1 MPASRRPT
9 LRDRLL
15 GAGLQTRLVAA
26 VAVLVLA
33 CGGFLAHRAVAALG
47 DAYRWTGEAEAA
59 ALAHSF
65 ARSLSSRD
73 VADVER
79 IRGRVARL
87 SGVHPDL
94 TEVAVLEPAP
104 GTSQRAV
111 YSVGARAAQLAFPIL
126 DGTGSPVAVLRLRFS
141 RDESA
146 GAFAA
151 GRREVLL
158 AGLGAGLLLLIGVGA
173 LARVL
178 LVSPVEQL
186 SRSALLVA
194 AGKPGRALGWRRR
207 DAIGALAGSIDAI
220 GGTMQALQAQI
231 DGLALKD
238 PLTGV
243 LNHRGLHDALHE
255 ALDNARK
262 RGEKVAVVVLDI
274 DNFEQLNAAAGHAT
288 GDEAL
293 RIAARVI
300 LGELRP
306 GDVCGRIGGD
316 EFLLALPDSDAWG
329 AERVVERL
337 RGAVAAAPLS
347 RPEASPPLRSRER
360 RSQLAFSAGIAEYPR
375 DARDQQ
381 GLMRLADGA
390 LYRAKRSGRN
400 RCVVYSSFVDAP
412 LSLQEEAERAR
423 TAGLANTVYALARAV
438 DLKDGYTHQHSARVA
453 QYAAV
458 LARELGMT
466 EEEIEQIRTAGI
478 LHDVGKVGVADAV
491 LLKPARLTDD
501 EFREMK
507 RHPMLGRDIVQGAG
521 MPEIADW
528 VLSLH
533 ERWDGCGYPHKLEGE
548 DIPLASRVLGVADAF
563 EAMTSSRLYRRG
575 MPVEKALQELEKS
588 SGEQFD
594 PAVAQR
600 LVDLIRAGAIP
611 LGEIGVLDVTH
622 YGSAAGSGSAAPPE
636 EEGEP
641 VRNVLPDSVPRGAK
655 RTGRASGSDSSARA
669 SSAS

>member
-1 MPASRRPT
+1 MLQ
-9 LRDRLL
+9 LR
-15 GAGLQTRLVAA
+15 
-26 VAVLVLA
+26 
-33 CGGFLAHRAVAALG
+33 FAL
-47 DAYRWTGEAEAA
+47 DERSE
-59 ALAHSF
+59 ALAS
-65 ARSLSSRD
+65 
-73 VADVER
+73 
-79 IRGRVARL
+79 
-87 SGVHPDL
+87 
-94 TEVAVLEPAP
+94 
-104 GTSQRAV
+104 
-111 YSVGARAAQLAFPIL
+111 
-126 DGTGSPVAVLRLRFS
+126 
-141 RDESA
+141 
-146 GAFAA
+146 
-151 GRREVLL
+151 GRREVML

-173 LARVL
+173 LSWLLIVRPVERLSSRAA
-178 LVSPVEQL
+178 LVS
-186 SRSALLVA
+186 S
-194 AGKPGRALGWRRR
+194 GKPGEPLAWRRR
-207 DAIGALAGSIDAI
+207 DAIGVLGRSIDAL
-220 GGTMQALQAQI
+220 GGTMQTLQARI

-255 ALDNARK
+255 ALERAADR
-262 RGEKVAVVVLDI
+262 REKVAVVVLDI
-274 DNFEQLNAAAGHAT
+274 DNFEKLNDAVGHGA

-337 RGAVAAAPLS
+337 RSAVAAAPIRDGRAGVS
-347 RPEASPPLRSRER
+347 
-360 RSQLAFSAGIAEYPR
+360 FSAGIAEFPR

-458 LARELGMT
+458 LARELGMS

-491 LLKPARLTDD
+491 LLKPARLTED
-501 EFREMK
+501 EFLEMQ
-507 RHPMLGRDIVQGAG
+507 RHSTLGRDIVQGAG
-521 MPEIADW
+521 MPEIAEW
-528 VLSLH
+528 VLYLH
-533 ERWDGCGYPHKLEGE
+533 ERWDGRGYPHKLEGE
-548 DIPLASRVLGVADAF
+548 DIPLASRVLSVADAF

-575 MPVEKALQELEKS
+575 MAVEKALDELERS
-588 SGEQFD
+588 AGQQFD
-594 PAVAQR
+594 PTVAQMM
-600 LVDLIRAGAIP
+600 VDLVRAGAIP

-622 YGSAAGSGSAAPPE
+622 YGSAASSESAAPPE

-641 VRNVLPDSVPRGAK
+641 VRNGAPDVVPRGAS
-655 RTGRASGSDSSARA
+655 RAGRASGSDSSARA

>member
-1 MPASRRPT
+1 MPAVARPT
-9 LRDRLL
+9 LRDRFLR
-15 GAGLQTRLVAA
+15 AGLQTRIVAGA
-26 VAVLVLA
+26 AVLVLA
-33 CGGFLAHRAVAALG
+33 CGGFLAHRAIAAVD
-47 DAYRWTGEAEAA
+47 DAYRWNAESDAA
-59 ALAHSF
+59 AVAHGF
-65 ARSLSSRD
+65 VRTLSPRD
-73 VADVER
+73 LDDLER
-79 IRGRVARL
+79 IRARLPRL
-87 SGVHPDL
+87 SGTHRDL
-94 TEVAVLEPAP
+94 ISVAADPAATDTPRRAEYERDDGGAVL
-104 GTSQRAV
+104 R
-111 YSVGARAAQLAFPIL
+111 FPVI
-126 DGTGSPVAVLRLRFS
+126 DESGRPVAVLRLAFS
-141 RDESA
+141 LHDRA
-146 GAFAA
+146 AALAA

-158 AGLGAGLLLLIGVGA
+158 ASLGAGLLLVLGIGA
-173 LARVL
+173 LIRVL
-178 LVSPVEQL
+178 LTRPVEQL
-186 SRSALLVA
+186 ST
-194 AGKPGRALGWRRR
+194 RALQVVAGRPGAALGMRRR
-207 DAIGALAGSIDAI
+207 DAIGSLAGSIDALS
-220 GGTMQALQAQI
+220 GTMQALQARI

-243 LNHRGLHDALHE
+243 LNHRGLHDALRDVLE
-255 ALDNARK
+255 GAADR
-262 RGEKVAVVVLDI
+262 REKVAVVVIDI
-274 DNFEQLNAAAGHAT
+274 DDFEQLNGAAGHGA

-337 RGAVAAAPLS
+337 RAAVAAAPL
-347 RPEASPPLRSRER
+347 PQATGASANAGER
-360 RSQLAFSAGIAEYPR
+360 RARLAFSAGIAEFPR

-453 QYAAV
+453 QYAGV
-458 LARELGMT
+458 LAREVGMS

-501 EFREMK
+501 EFLEMQ
-507 RHPMLGRDIVQGAG
+507 RHSTLGRDIIQGAG
-521 MPEIADW
+521 MPEIAEW
-528 VLSLH
+528 VLYLH
-533 ERWDGCGYPHKLEGE
+533 ERWDGQGYPQKLEGE
-548 DIPLASRVLGVADAF
+548 EIPLASRVLGVADAF

-575 MPVEKALQELEKS
+575 MQVERALEELEAS
-588 SGEQFD
+588 AGRQFD
-594 PAVAQR
+594 PALAQR
-600 LVDLIRAGAIP
+600 MVDLVRAGAIP
-611 LGEIGVLDVTH
+611 LGEIGVLEVTH
-622 YGSAAGSGSAAPPE
+622 YGSAASSASAAPPD

-641 VRNVLPDSVPRGAK
+641 VRNVLPDAVPRGAK
-655 RTGRASGSDSSARA
+655 RAGRASSESSARA

>member
-1 MPASRRPT
+1 
-9 LRDRLL
+9 
-15 GAGLQTRLVAA
+15 VAA
-26 VAVLVLA
+26 AAVLVAA
-33 CGGFLAHRAVAALG
+33 CGGFLAYRSVNAIA
-47 DAYRWTGEAEAA
+47 DAYRWTGEAEASS
-59 ALAHSF
+59 LAHSF
-65 ARSLSSRD
+65 ARSLSTRD
-73 VADVER
+73 LDDVER
-79 IRGRVARL
+79 IRGRIGRL

-94 TEVAVLEPAP
+94 TGVDVAPA
-104 GTSQRAV
+104 
-111 YSVGARAAQLAFPIL
+111 GADTAKRAAYRRDDRTGELKFPIL
-126 DGTGSPVAVLRLRFS
+126 DGSGSPVAVLRLTFS
-141 RDESA
+141 LDERA
-146 GAFAA
+146 EALAA
-151 GRREVLL
+151 GRREVML
-158 AGLGAGLLLLIGVGA
+158 AGIGAGLLLVIGVGA
-173 LARVL
+173 LSWLL
-178 LVSPVEQL
+178 LVRPLERL
-186 SRSALLVA
+186 SRSALLLA
-194 AGKPGRALGWRRR
+194 SGKPGTALGWRRR
-207 DAIGALAGSIDAI
+207 DAIGVLSGSIDAL
-220 GGTMQALQAQI
+220 GGTMQALQARI
-231 DGLALKD
+231 EGLALKD

-255 ALDNARK
+255 ALDRAADR
-262 RGEKVAVVVLDI
+262 REKVAVVVLDI
-274 DNFEQLNAAAGHAT
+274 DNFEQLNAATGHAA

-337 RGAVAAAPLS
+337 RAAVAAAPLS
-347 RPEASPPLRSRER
+347 RPEASPALRSRR
-360 RSQLAFSAGIAEYPR
+360 AGLAFSAGIAEFPR

-458 LARELGMT
+458 LARELSMS

-491 LLKPARLTDD
+491 LLKPARLTED
-501 EFREMK
+501 EFLEMQ
-507 RHPMLGRDIVQGAG
+507 RHSTLGRDIIQGAG

-528 VLSLH
+528 VLYLH
-533 ERWDGCGYPHKLEGE
+533 ERWDGRGYPHKLEGE

-575 MPVEKALQELEKS
+575 MPVEKALLELEKS
-588 SGEQFD
+588 AGQQFD
-594 PAVAQR
+594 PTVAQR
-600 LVDLIRAGAIP
+600 MVDLVRAGAIP

-622 YGSAAGSGSAAPPE
+622 YGSAASSESAAPPE
-636 EEGEP
+636 EDGEP
-641 VRNVLPDSVPRGAK
+641 VRNVPSDGLPRGA
-655 RTGRASGSDSSARA
+655 RRAGRAASDSSARA

>member
-1 MPASRRPT
+1 VA
-9 LRDRLL
+9 
-15 GAGLQTRLVAA
+15 GA
-26 VAVLVLA
+26 AVLVLV
-33 CGGFLAHRAVAALG
+33 CGGFLAHRAVAAIA
-47 DAYRWTGEAEAA
+47 DAYRWTGESEAA
-59 ALAHSF
+59 AIAHGF
-65 ARSLSSRD
+65 ARSLSPRD
-73 VADVER
+73 LDSVER
-79 IRGRVARL
+79 IRARTARL
-87 SGVHPDL
+87 GGVHPDL
-94 TEVAVLEPAP
+94 TGVSVVPAP
-104 GTSQRAV
+104 AGSPQSAV
-111 YSVGARAAQLAFPIL
+111 YVTEGSDALLAFPIL
-126 DGTGSPVAVLRLRFS
+126 DGGGRIAAMLRLRFTL
-141 RDESA
+141 DERSEA
-146 GAFAA
+146 LAA

-158 AGLGAGLLLLIGVGA
+158 AGLGAGLLLVIGAG
-173 LARVL
+173 L
-178 LVSPVEQL
+178 LSRQLVVRPIERL
-186 SRSALLVA
+186 SRSALLLSS
-194 AGKPGRALGWRRR
+194 GRPGAPLGSRRR
-207 DAIGALAGSIDAI
+207 DAIGVLGGSIDAL
-220 GGTMQALQAQI
+220 GGTMQALQATI
-231 DGLALKD
+231 EGLVLKD

-255 ALDNARK
+255 ALDNARD
-262 RGEKVAVVVLDI
+262 RREKVAVVVLDI
-274 DNFEQLNAAAGHAT
+274 DNFEQLNGASGHAA

-293 RIAARVI
+293 RMAARVI
-300 LGELRP
+300 QGELRP

-337 RGAVAAAPLS
+337 RSAVASMPIDGRKGLS
-347 RPEASPPLRSRER
+347 
-360 RSQLAFSAGIAEYPR
+360 FSAGIAEYPR

-458 LARELGMT
+458 LARELGMS

-491 LLKPARLTDD
+491 LLKPARLTED
-501 EFREMK
+501 EFLEMQ
-507 RHPMLGRDIVQGAG
+507 RHSALGRDIVQGAG

-528 VLSLH
+528 VLYLH
-533 ERWDGCGYPHKLEGE
+533 ERWDGRGYPHRLEGE
-548 DIPLASRVLGVADAF
+548 EIPLASRVLAVADAF

-575 MPVEKALQELEKS
+575 MPVEKALLELEKS
-588 SGEQFD
+588 SGQQFD
-594 PAVAQR
+594 PSVAQR
-600 LVDLIRAGAIP
+600 MVDLVRAGAIP

-622 YGSAAGSGSAAPPE
+622 YGSAASSGSAAPPD

-641 VRNVLPDSVPRGAK
+641 VRNVASDLLPRGAS